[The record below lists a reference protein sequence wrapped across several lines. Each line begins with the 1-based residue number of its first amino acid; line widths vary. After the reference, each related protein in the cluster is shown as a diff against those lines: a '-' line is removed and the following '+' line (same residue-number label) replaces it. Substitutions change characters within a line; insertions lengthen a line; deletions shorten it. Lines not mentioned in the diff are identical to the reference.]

1 MALRE
6 EFEASGAWLFRWRS
20 YVPLV
25 LLALLLWV
33 VYREPRPY
41 AQTIDDTVW
50 DMLCLCVALLGMGV
64 RVATIGCT
72 PRRTSGRNTQHQ
84 VAETLNVTGVYSIVR
99 HPLYLGNLIIVL
111 GIACYAQL
119 WWMTLLTWLAF
130 TLYYE
135 RIMFAEEAFLR
146 DKFGATYEGW
156 AAATPALL
164 PRLRQWQPAS
174 LPFSMRNVLKREY
187 NGTFAIFLVL
197 ALLNADMN
205 WRLHGSLQLNGLWT
219 PLLISAA
226 VVWLILRCLKRY
238 TRVLGVAGR

>member
-20 YVPLV
+20 YMPVV

-33 VYREPRPY
+33 VYSEPRPY
-41 AQTIDDTVW
+41 AQTIDANVW
-50 DMLCLCVALLGMGV
+50 DIACLCVALLGMGV

-84 VAETLNVTGVYSIVR
+84 VAETLNVTGMYSVLR

-111 GIACYAQL
+111 GIASYAQL

-146 DKFGATYEGW
+146 DRFGATYVRW
-156 AAATPALL
+156 AAATPAWI
-164 PRLRQWQPAS
+164 PRPGQWQPAS
-174 LPFSMRNVLKREY
+174 LPFSLRNVLKREY

-197 ALLNADMN
+197 ALLNTVMN
-205 WRLHGSLQLNGLWT
+205 WRLHGSLQLSALWT
-219 PLLISAA
+219 PLLIGAA
-226 VVWLILRCLKRY
+226 LVWLILRCLKRY